1 MSAFVVVAS
10 LVVTVALLPVPG
22 PSVVF
27 APFSLGLALLA
38 LVGVLTGVED
48 RTVRQRDPAMKPRG
62 WRDNS

>member
-22 PSVVF
+22 GVVF